1 MNTTGEVKSMYE
13 YKYSISSSIDL
24 LVLYPTILEVSL
36 NQPLAL
42 FAIKLTLDGF
52 NPNT

>member
-24 LVLYPTILEVSL
+24 LYPTILGVSL

-42 FAIKLTLDGF
+42 LAIKLTLDGF